1 LSLTNCTSTS
11 PTIFEPESQ
20 TATRTISSSWNEKP
34 AVAGFGSRSD
44 VLWSPSKTDNGYYQ
58 QLRVITH
65 HLLLGDSEMCG
76 RYKRLFSTKKWS
88 STVAVPESEPIP
100 AGFSLLGSGMEYG
113 NSVTSS
119 GTLVPFQA
127 FSRLA

>member
-1 LSLTNCTSTS
+1 VWE
-11 PTIFEPESQ
+11 IQ
-20 TATRTISSSWNEKP
+20 
-34 AVAGFGSRSD
+34 AVVF
-44 VLWSPSKTDNGYYQ
+44 YQ
-58 QLRVITH
+58 
-65 HLLLGDSEMCG
+65 
-76 RYKRLFSTKKWS
+76 KWS